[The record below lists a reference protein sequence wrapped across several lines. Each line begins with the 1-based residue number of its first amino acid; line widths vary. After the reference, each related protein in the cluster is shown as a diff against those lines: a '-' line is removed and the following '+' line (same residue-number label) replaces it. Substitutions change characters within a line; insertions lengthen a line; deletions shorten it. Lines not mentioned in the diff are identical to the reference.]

1 MAEGWESS
9 SLLEETPARDSL
21 PFALACV
28 KWPVGGEETSV
39 RQPTSLPKPANK
51 MLKSTVIILEE
62 YGDVTVEGL
71 QVKESIV
78 QNEDL

>member
-1 MAEGWESS
+1 
-9 SLLEETPARDSL
+9 
-21 PFALACV
+21 
-28 KWPVGGEETSV
+28 
-39 RQPTSLPKPANK
+39 